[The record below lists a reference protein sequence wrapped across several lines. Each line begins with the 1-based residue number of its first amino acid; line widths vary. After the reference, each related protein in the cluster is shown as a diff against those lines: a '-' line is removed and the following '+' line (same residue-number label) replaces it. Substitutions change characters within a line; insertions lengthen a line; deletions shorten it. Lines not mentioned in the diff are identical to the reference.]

1 MRPRVLRPLLAEADP
16 DLRSN
21 WLDDAYNSQYRT
33 TSFHYVHGHLGG
45 VSLHVDPSG
54 NVVKEPDQDPS
65 HPVLVVGAALC
76 CSLLVAA
83 SLSMGFAEPG
93 ELVSSR
99 TVLEHLQRKVLKQVK
114 NGGQS

>member
-21 WLDDAYNSQYRT
+21 WLDDTYNSQYRT

-65 HPVLVVGAALC
+65 HHVLVVGAALC

-114 NGGQS
+114 KGGQS